1 MDVYKQLEA
10 KYHDAMLEMQTM
22 QVEYSGKIEKD
33 RQEVEQLIGELEL
46 VKKENVTA
54 EEDQMNI
61 LDSVAVVERDVYSA
75 CREMADLRMQCNQV
89 DLANLDLNK

>member
-33 RQEVEQLIGELEL
+33 RQEAEQLIGELEL

-54 EEDQMNI
+54 EED
-61 LDSVAVVERDVYSA
+61 
-75 CREMADLRMQCNQV
+75 
-89 DLANLDLNK
+89 